1 MNPGLTKTYLAQ
13 GAIPGRAIVKA
24 GSADGTVAVATS
36 GADAIIGVAECLDVD
51 DGERVDV
58 IHGGIAEVV
67 CGGNVGSGGFL
78 TASNAGVAVAAA
90 PAAGVNARTVGL
102 ALTSGS
108 AGDIIDTLLTL
119 TRIQG

>member
-36 GADAIIGVAECLDVD
+36 GADAIIGVAERLDVD

-58 IHGGIAEVV
+58 IHGGIVEVV
-67 CGGNVGSGGFL
+67 CGGNVASGSFL

-108 AGDIIDTLLTL
+108 TGDTIDTLLTL

>member
-1 MNPGLTKTYLAQ
+1 MNPGLTKTYIAQ
-13 GAIPGRAIVKA
+13 GAIPARAIVKA
-24 GSADGTVAVATS
+24 GGTDGTVAVATS
-36 GADAIIGVAECLDVD
+36 GADAIIGVAERLDTD

-58 IHGGIAEVV
+58 IHSGIAEVV
-67 CGGNVGSGGFL
+67 CGGNITSGGFL

-108 AGDIIDTLLTL
+108 TGDIIDTLLTL

>member
-1 MNPGLTKTYLAQ
+1 M
-13 GAIPGRAIVKA
+13 AIPARAIVKA
-24 GSADGTVAVATS
+24 GATDGTVAVATS
-36 GADAIIGVAECLDVD
+36 GADAIIGVNERLDVD
-51 DGERVDV
+51 NGDRVDV
-58 IHGGIAEVV
+58 IHSGIAEVV
-67 CGGNVGSGGFL
+67 CGGNIASGGFL

-102 ALTSGS
+102 ALSSGS